1 MYRNDPN
8 QLKKYRTRQIKEAEQ
23 SARFGRKLTGK
34 SQYVHK
40 STPENFTY
48 VLFCFFPCFTWQHI
62 FIRQAIFPANHELK
76 TTRISYSIQN
86 KLPTHT
92 EKKKKN
98 NINSHNAF
106 IQQVHRQP
114 WYPLPHLPQFKLFK
128 WKFIK
133 ACWNMSLIEST

>member
-86 KLPTHT
+86 KLPTHG
-92 EKKKKN
+92 KKKKKTILILTMLLSN
-98 NINSHNAF
+98 
-106 IQQVHRQP
+106 
-114 WYPLPHLPQFKLFK
+114 
-128 WKFIK
+128 KFIVSHDTLYPI
-133 ACWNMSLIEST
+133 CHSSNFSSENSLKPVGTCP